1 MEIAA
6 INVNQLFVEALWRFK
21 TSSVLTQTRNGE
33 AYRIEEPVLTK
44 ITNPCERVLFYDRR
58 DANPIFH
65 LMESIWMLAG
75 RDDVAF
81 LEQFNSNIGQFSDDG
96 ERFNAPYGHRIRHRF
111 GFDQLKAV
119 IDHLKY
125 TPNSRQAVIQ
135 LWDTDDFN
143 KSTLDKAC
151 NTSIMFSLVN
161 GRLDMLVTN
170 RSNDFWW
177 GYCGA
182 NPVHFS
188 IIQEF
193 IAIALSVPVGCY
205 YTVSNNLHFYTKLY
219 DALPIM
225 MSPPTSEEGF
235 DHYSSN
241 SVKPRDLYDGDWET
255 FLTECELFCEDPY
268 KKQGYANDFFTLVAQ
283 PMAYVSYN
291 RRNKI
296 SDGSEWANLII
307 ASDWQL
313 ATKQWIMRREAK
325 NVSK

>member
-1 MEIAA
+1 MEISA
-6 INVNQLFVEALWRFK
+6 INVNQLFVETLWRFK
-21 TSSVLTQTRNGE
+21 TCGVLTQTRNGE

-44 ITNPCERVLFYDRR
+44 IVNPCDRVLFYERR

-81 LEQFNSNIGQFSDDG
+81 LQQFNSKIGQFSDDG

-119 IDHLKY
+119 IDHLKS
-125 TPNSRQAVIQ
+125 TPTSRQAVIQ
-135 LWDTDDFN
+135 LWDTADFN

-151 NTSIMFSLVN
+151 NTSIMFSIVN
-161 GRLDMLVTN
+161 GRLDMMITN

-193 IAIALSVPVGCY
+193 ISIALNIPVGSY
-205 YTVSNNLHFYTKLY
+205 YTVSNNLHLYTKLY
-219 DALPIM
+219 DAVPIM
-225 MSPPTSEEGF
+225 MMPPTSEESF
-235 DHYSSN
+235 DYYSSGA
-241 SVKPRDLYDGDWET
+241 VKHRALFEGDWEL
-255 FLTECELFCEDPY
+255 FLEECELFCEDPY
-268 KKQGYANDFFTLVAQ
+268 RKQRYVNDFFTSVAQ
-283 PMAYVSYN
+283 PMAYVSCC
-291 RRNKI
+291 RRDKV
-296 SDGSEWANLII
+296 SDGAAWANQII
-307 ASDWQL
+307 ATDWQT
-313 ATKQWIMRREAK
+313 ATKQWIMRRDTK